1 MISRLLA
8 VIPFICEEI
17 YEKATGKKKKKKK
30 GAVYVLE
37 KALSE
42 KGQMS
47 ENE

>member
-1 MISRLLA
+1 MKRLQ
-8 VIPFICEEI
+8 E
-17 YEKATGKKKKKKK
+17 KKKKK

>member
-17 YEKATGKKKKKKK
+17 YEKATGKKKKKK

>member
-17 YEKATGKKKKKKK
+17 YEKATGKKKEKS
-30 GAVYVLE
+30 AVYVLE
-37 KALSE
+37 KTLSE